1 MSAVHPTQKTTAK
14 EQGRALWVSTTAF
27 TICFAVWTIF
37 SIIGVR
43 IKQELGL
50 SEAQFGLLIGM
61 PILTG
66 SLIRIVL
73 GIWTNR
79 YGGRLVYT
87 VTMVAAALSTF
98 LLAYA
103 TTYPQMLL
111 AGLGVGIAGGSFA
124 VGVAYVSPFFPPE
137 KQGTA
142 LGIFGAGNVGAA
154 VTKFLAPLV
163 LVAYGWQMVAQVWA
177 AGLLLTA
184 VVFWFTT
191 EDDPKFR
198 ARRETS
204 QPRKSFLSEFAPLKN
219 VQVWRFSLY
228 YFFAFG
234 GFVALALWL
243 PRYLVGVYGFNLET
257 AGMIAAAYSIPGSIF
272 RAYGGALSD
281 RIGARKIMYAMFA
294 VSAVATL
301 ILSVPEGG
309 AVLHITPVVFVA
321 VTFVLGFVMSLGK
334 AAVYKHIPAYYPEH
348 VGAVG
353 GVVGMMGGL
362 GGFILPVAFGFLKD
376 WTGLWS
382 SCFMLLFAIVAI
394 SMVWMNASIRRFK
407 RRALEG
413 APAGAYGR

>member
-1 MSAVHPTQKTTAK
+1 MSSVHPTQKTTAK

-163 LVAYGWQMVAQVWA
+163 LVA
-177 AGLLLTA
+177 
-184 VVFWFTT
+184 
-191 EDDPKFR
+191 
-198 ARRETS
+198 
-204 QPRKSFLSEFAPLKN
+204 
-219 VQVWRFSLY
+219 
-228 YFFAFG
+228 
-234 GFVALALWL
+234 
-243 PRYLVGVYGFNLET
+243 
-257 AGMIAAAYSIPGSIF
+257 
-272 RAYGGALSD
+272 
-281 RIGARKIMYAMFA
+281 
-294 VSAVATL
+294 
-301 ILSVPEGG
+301 
-309 AVLHITPVVFVA
+309 
-321 VTFVLGFVMSLGK
+321 
-334 AAVYKHIPAYYPEH
+334 
-348 VGAVG
+348 
-353 GVVGMMGGL
+353 
-362 GGFILPVAFGFLKD
+362 
-376 WTGLWS
+376 
-382 SCFMLLFAIVAI
+382 
-394 SMVWMNASIRRFK
+394 
-407 RRALEG
+407 
-413 APAGAYGR
+413 

>member
-1 MSAVHPTQKTTAK
+1 MAV
-14 EQGRALWVSTTAF
+14 GS
-27 TICFAVWTIF
+27 
-37 SIIGVR
+37 SIR
-43 IKQELGL
+43 
-50 SEAQFGLLIGM
+50 S
-61 PILTG
+61 PWW
-66 SLIRIVL
+66 R
-73 GIWTNR
+73 R
-79 YGGRLVYT
+79 HCRLVYT

-309 AVLHITPVVFVA
+309 TVLHITPVVFVG

-407 RRALEG
+407 RRAIEG